1 MEGGREKEGGGGHVL
16 VPCKPRSDLDS
27 NSAHRMKVMAN
38 GEWPNPKLPYQEG
51 QNTIH
56 EDMIHPLVMGF
67 ELKGIQKNTLIFFH
81 YTLITAQLNL
91 KHLGTHVSAC
101 PKESHSANVSPS
113 RYEQHDD
120 RLDVNLTG
128 LFHSDPNALI
138 TMYAVVTRRRL

>member
-67 ELKGIQKNTLIFFH
+67 ELKGIQKNTLIFFSLYSH
-81 YTLITAQLNL
+81 N
-91 KHLGTHVSAC
+91 SAV
-101 PKESHSANVSPS
+101 ESKAS
-113 RYEQHDD
+113 RYSCE
-120 RLDVNLTG
+120 RLPEGVSLC
-128 LFHSDPNALI
+128 
-138 TMYAVVTRRRL
+138 